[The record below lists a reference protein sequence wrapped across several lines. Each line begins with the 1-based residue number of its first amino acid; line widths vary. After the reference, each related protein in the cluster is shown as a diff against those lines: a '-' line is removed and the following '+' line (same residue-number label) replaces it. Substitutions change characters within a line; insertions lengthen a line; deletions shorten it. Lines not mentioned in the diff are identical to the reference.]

1 METEFS
7 KRVYQGV
14 RVKHTVKDLLAEK
27 RSRQTSGPR
36 YAGVSSPPSP
46 FVQMTGSH
54 MLPSYYGM
62 RRPFIADTEYC
73 SSTKPFSTDVYPS
86 SLMGKS
92 LPVDPGCMSGYS
104 SLIDSYYPE
113 SFGDYRSTPFSSGG
127 STIFSPSALSSF
139 LPSYSS
145 DTSHYLLRDSWE
157 PTGSDGVEGLC
168 GDALA
173 PMPPSTPSS
182 LVNPDT
188 VSPTQFRSSSRGS
201 SMTSSQ
207 PYSLHSLDEV
217 NYHSSFQTTSGSFA
231 SPSFMTEPAS
241 KLVPVLPSEDTEHA
255 PSALS
260 DSLAW
265 GKEDT
270 ASTWSQYEVRRTF

>member
-1 METEFS
+1 METECS

-36 YAGVSSPPSP
+36 YTGVSSPPNP

-62 RRPFIADTEYC
+62 RRPFISETEFC
-73 SSTKPFSTDVYPS
+73 SSTKAFSADVYPS
-86 SLMGKS
+86 SLTGKS
-92 LPVDPGCMSGYS
+92 LSCDSGCVAGYS

-127 STIFSPSALSSF
+127 STIFSPSALSSL

-145 DTSHYLLRDSWE
+145 DPSHYLLRDSWE
-157 PTGSDGVEGLC
+157 SAGTEVMEGLC

-173 PMPPSTPSS
+173 PLPLSTPSS
-182 LVNPDT
+182 LVNPEST
-188 VSPTQFRSSSRGS
+188 SPTQFRSSSRGS
-201 SMTSSQ
+201 SMASSQ
-207 PYSLHSLDEV
+207 SYSLHTLDEV
-217 NYHSSFQTTSGSFA
+217 GYHSSFQSPSTSFA
-231 SPSFMTEPAS
+231 SSSFMAEPAS
-241 KLVPVLPSEDTEHA
+241 KLAPVLPSEDTENTS
-255 PSALS
+255 SALS
-260 DSLAW
+260 DGLVW

-270 ASTWSQYEVRRTF
+270 GSTWPQYEVRRAF